1 MNYKK
6 VMVTGG
12 AGFIGSSLVEELIAR
27 GKKVVVL
34 DNLSSGNLENISHLV
49 KNHDLTFVKDDLSD
63 PNKICKA
70 LEGCQIVFH
79 LAASPDVR
87 IGLKNTKIDF
97 ENNVVTTYNLLEAM
111 RKTSTCKNIV
121 FTSTSTIYGNAKEIP
136 TPESYGPLKP
146 ISLYGSSKL
155 ACESYISG
163 YSHMF
168 GFGSGILRFA
178 NIIGPKSN
186 HGVIFDFKNKLD
198 RDPNCLELL
207 GDGTQNKSYL
217 HIDDC
222 INGILAVSQ
231 SLEEETEIFNIGSE
245 NQVDVFTIAKLVTKE
260 MGLDNVEI
268 KTKSILKNG
277 EGWLGDVKNMQLD
290 VKKIKKLG
298 WEPKYKSS
306 EAVTKTIRGI
316 LFRQP
321 KSTTP
326 RAIIKE
332 RRR

>member
-1 MNYKK
+1 MNYQKI
-6 VMVTGG
+6 MVTGG
-12 AGFIGSSLVEELIAR
+12 AGFIGSSLVEELIVR

-34 DNLSSGNLENISHLV
+34 DNLSSGNLENISHLLE
-49 KNHDLTFVKDDLSD
+49 NPNLTFVNDSMSD
-63 PNKICKA
+63 SDKIYKL

-87 IGLKNTKIDF
+87 IGQSNTRIDF

-121 FTSTSTIYGNAKEIP
+121 FTSTSTVYGNANQIP
-136 TPESYGPLKP
+136 TPENYGPLKP

-168 GFGSGILRFA
+168 GFGSAILRFA

-186 HGVIFDFKNKLD
+186 HGVIFDFKKKLD
-198 RDPNCLELL
+198 DNPNFLELL

-217 HIDDC
+217 YIDDC
-222 INGILAVSQ
+222 IEGILAVSK
-231 SLEEETEIFNIGSE
+231 SLKDETEIFNIGSE
-245 NQVDVFTIAKLVTKE
+245 NQVDVFTIANLVTKE
-260 MGLDNVEI
+260 MGLENVQI
-268 KTKSILKNG
+268 NLKSILKNG

-290 VKKIKKLG
+290 IKKIKKLG
-298 WEPKYKSS
+298 WESKHQSV
-306 EAVTKTIRGI
+306 EAVTKTIGGI
-316 LFRQP
+316 LSRQAKIIP
-321 KSTTP
+321 S
-326 RAIIKE
+326 AIIKE
-332 RRR
+332 RR

>member
-1 MNYKK
+1 MEYQK

-12 AGFIGSSLVEELIAR
+12 AGFIGSSLVEELITR

-34 DNLSSGNLENISHLV
+34 DNLSSGNLENISHLLENSNLV
-49 KNHDLTFVKDDLSD
+49 FVEDDLSD
-63 PNKICKA
+63 PDKICKA

-87 IGLKNTKIDF
+87 IGLSNTRIDF

-121 FTSTSTIYGNAKEIP
+121 FTSTSTIYGNAKKIP
-136 TPESYGPLKP
+136 TPERYGPLKP

-168 GFGSGILRFA
+168 GFGSAILRFA

-186 HGVIFDFKNKLD
+186 HGVIFDFKKKLD
-198 RDPNCLELL
+198 NDPDFLEIL

-217 HIDDC
+217 YIDDC
-222 INGILAVSQ
+222 INGILTVSE
-231 SLEEETEIFNIGSE
+231 SLEDETEIFNIGSE
-245 NQVDVFTIAKLVTKE
+245 NQVDVFTIANLVTKE
-260 MGLDNVEI
+260 MGLENVEI
-268 KTKSILKNG
+268 KLKSILKDG
-277 EGWLGDVKNMQLD
+277 GGWLGDVKNMQLD

-298 WEPKYKSS
+298 WESKHKSS

-316 LFRQP
+316 LSKQSKPITP
-321 KSTTP
+321 K
-326 RAIIKE
+326 AIIEE
-332 RRR
+332 RR